1 MANQAQ
7 LDAIN
12 AAIASGVTEVA
23 YDGVVSK
30 YRNLAEMRDIRD
42 ELKAELG
49 APVVERQH
57 YAPTF
62 DKGYR

>member
-1 MANQAQ
+1 MATTAQ

-49 APVVERQH
+49 SASVERQH
-57 YAPTF
+57 YAPVF

>member
-1 MANQAQ
+1 MATQAQ
-7 LDAIN
+7 LNAIN
-12 AAIASGVTEVA
+12 AAIASGVTEVT
-23 YDGVVSK
+23 YDGVTSK
-30 YRNLAEMRDIRD
+30 YRNLAEMREIRD

-57 YAPTF
+57 YLPQF